1 MCVLCLVTQSCSTL
15 WTHGLQHARLLS
27 PWDSLSKN
35 TGVGYHA
42 LLQGMFPTQRSNLG
56 QIPIILNTRKGK
68 FICNRKQ
75 IGGCL
80 EREVLEEA
88 EPEFIKRHKE
98 FWRNK
103 LTTWLWFHRGI
114 HLSKLIKL
122 YTLNTCNLFFGSI
135 ILQQHCLKKKK
146 KCTDPQIPP
155 LLHYSWFKKFVPSFQ
170 QKAAWLFSGGE
181 NLFSRTTC
189 TIKNGN
195 TGEFPGRPVVTV
207 VKTPCFH
214 C

>member
-1 MCVLCLVTQSCSTL
+1 MV
-15 WTHGLQHARLLS
+15 AY
-27 PWDSLSKN
+27 K
-35 TGVGYHA
+35 
-42 LLQGMFPTQRSNLG
+42 LG
-56 QIPIILNTRKGK
+56 PKVMWQK
-68 FICNRKQ
+68 
-75 IGGCL
+75 
-80 EREVLEEA
+80 
-88 EPEFIKRHKE
+88 
-98 FWRNK
+98 
-103 LTTWLWFHRGI
+103 RGI
-114 HLSKLIKL
+114 TKEDKEIWGAMCKVLNMMKGWQVTCVSQLYLIC
-122 YTLNTCNLFFGSI
+122 TLNTCSLFLGSI
-135 ILQQHCLKKKK
+135 ILQQHCLKKK

-214 C
+214 CQQPRFNPCSVK

>member
-15 WTHGLQHARLLS
+15 WTHGLRHARLLS

-122 YTLNTCNLFFGSI
+122 YTLNTCSLFFGSI

-146 KCTDPQIPP
+146 KVHRSPDSTPTP
-155 LLHYSWFKKFVPSFQ
+155 LQLV
-170 QKAAWLFSGGE
+170 
-181 NLFSRTTC
+181 
-189 TIKNGN
+189 
-195 TGEFPGRPVVTV
+195 
-207 VKTPCFH
+207 
-214 C
+214 